1 MRDDGAATM
10 RDRPSLTVTT
20 SSGRVVITGEDRP
33 DIVVDGDATIDDAED
48 GSILVRGSSSSLE
61 VRCPA
66 GTDVRVGTS
75 SGGVKLRGPLGD
87 ARVTTSSSSIRVEDV
102 ETLERRI
109 TSCSLDVD
117 PCVGYCRLQ
126 TASGS
131 VTVDDAGEVDISTKS
146 SSIRVGHTEG
156 GKVHSVSGS
165 ITLGATGLGD
175 LDVRSISGSVKVT
188 LPEGVQPRFR
198 LRSVS
203 GNVRCDFDEGDDGS
217 ISIATTSGSIQV
229 EPD

>member
-1 MRDDGAATM
+1 M

-33 DIVVDGDATIDDAED
+33 DIVVDGKAAIED
-48 GSILVRGSSSSLE
+48 GDDGGVIVRASSSSLD
-61 VRCPA
+61 VRCPV

-75 SGGVKLRGPLGD
+75 SGGVELRGRLGD

-102 ETLERRI
+102 DALELRSSSGSI
-109 TSCSLDVD
+109 EVGT
-117 PCVGYCRLQ
+117 CVGYCRLQ

-131 VTVDDAGEVDISTKS
+131 VTVDDAGDVDISTKS
-146 SSIRVGHTEG
+146 SSIRVGRAAG

-165 ITLGATGLGD
+165 IELGATGVGD
-175 LDVRSISGSVKVT
+175 LEVRSISGSVKVT
-188 LPEGVQPRFR
+188 LPEGARPRFR

-203 GNVRCDFDEGDDGS
+203 GKIRCDCDEGDDGN

>member
-1 MRDDGAATM
+1 M

-20 SSGRVVITGEDRP
+20 SSGRVVITGEERL
-33 DIVVDGDATIDDAED
+33 DIVVEGKAKIDDGDD
-48 GSILVRGSSSSLE
+48 GGVVVRASSSRLE

-75 SGGVKLRGPLGD
+75 SGGVELRGRLGD

-102 ETLERRI
+102 DALELRSSSGSI
-109 TSCSLDVD
+109 EVD
-117 PCVGYCRLQ
+117 TCVGYCRLQ

-131 VTVDDAGEVDISTKS
+131 VSVDDAGEVDISTKS
-146 SSIRVGHTEG
+146 SSIRVGRAAG
-156 GKVHSVSGS
+156 GRVHSVSGS
-165 ITLGATGLGD
+165 IAIGATGLDD

-188 LPEGVQPRFR
+188 VPDGIRPRFR
-198 LRSVS
+198 LRTVS
-203 GNVRCDFDEGDDGS
+203 GRIRCDCEEGDDGS
-217 ISIATTSGSIQV
+217 VSIATTSGSIQV

>member
-1 MRDDGAATM
+1 M

-33 DIVVDGDATIDDAED
+33 DIVVDGKAAIED
-48 GSILVRGSSSSLE
+48 GDDGGVMVRASSSSLD

-75 SGGVKLRGPLGD
+75 SGGVELRGRLGD

-102 ETLERRI
+102 DALELRSSSGSI
-109 TSCSLDVD
+109 EVGT
-117 PCVGYCRLQ
+117 CVGYCRLQ

-131 VTVDDAGEVDISTKS
+131 VTVDDAGDVDISTKS
-146 SSIRVGHTEG
+146 SSIRVGRAAG

-165 ITLGATGLGD
+165 IELGATGVGD
-175 LDVRSISGSVKVT
+175 LEVRSISGSVKVT
-188 LPEGVQPRFR
+188 LPEGARPRFR

-203 GNVRCDFDEGDDGS
+203 GKIRCDCDEGDDGN

>member
-1 MRDDGAATM
+1 M

-33 DIVVDGDATIDDAED
+33 DIVVDGKAAIED
-48 GSILVRGSSSSLE
+48 GDDGGVIVRASSSSLD
-61 VRCPA
+61 VRCPV

-75 SGGVKLRGPLGD
+75 SGGVELRGRLGD

-102 ETLERRI
+102 DALELRSSSGSLEVET
-109 TSCSLDVD
+109 
-117 PCVGYCRLQ
+117 CVGYCRLQ

-131 VTVDDAGEVDISTKS
+131 VTVDDAGDVDISTKS
-146 SSIRVGHTEG
+146 SSIRVGRAAG

-165 ITLGATGLGD
+165 IELGATGVGD
-175 LDVRSISGSVKVT
+175 LEVRSISGSVKVI
-188 LPEGVQPRFR
+188 LPEGARPRFR

-203 GNVRCDFDEGDDGS
+203 GKIRCDCDEGDDGN